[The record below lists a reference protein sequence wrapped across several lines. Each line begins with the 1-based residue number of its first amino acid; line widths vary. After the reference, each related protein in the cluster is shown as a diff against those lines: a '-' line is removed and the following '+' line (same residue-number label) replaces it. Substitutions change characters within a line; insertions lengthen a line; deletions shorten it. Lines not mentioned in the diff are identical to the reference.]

1 MRGPIVE
8 YTPRDFPTGVSSNGA
23 IAFIDRDGVL
33 NIGSPSYINKPEELV
48 ILEGAPKSIGD
59 LKRQGFFVCIV
70 TNQSPIMRGLWGS
83 EQLYSIH
90 QKLRELFLQQDS
102 DAHFDM
108 ILTCPHR
115 HRDNCNCRKP
125 NPGMLYIADQILRN
139 PNATKITSK
148 QEIIETNPEHGNV
161 NWWNEKVSPKHE
173 LDLLVGDRNSDM
185 GAGWAF
191 GVRLFKVPESI
202 GIKSVSKRILDE
214 KDKGDEFSPLR

>member
-23 IAFIDRDGVL
+23 IACIDRDGVL

-139 PNATKITSK
+139 PNATKIFSK